1 MDNPPAP
8 HYNRGPERTPHT
20 MEPPIHPQL
29 RDLRAILV
37 TGKGGVGRTTVAA
50 AVARAAAAAGRRVL
64 LAEFEEP
71 SHVRRS
77 PLAACFRQAV
87 LPNSPALIEEGVWG
101 VTLDSDLGIQLF
113 LESVFK
119 VPVLAR
125 LALRL
130 PALRRMLHSGPSFH
144 EMGLL
149 YHMLYSIRQTRPDGS
164 PRYELMVLDMPAT
177 GHTLAITGLPAILL
191 RLVRRGPIA
200 EALKAGLAIFSDPRQ
215 AAAWVVTLP
224 EPLPVSE
231 CLDLLGGLRRTD
243 IPVGLVIAN
252 RVPQDPF
259 TAEEHLAL
267 DEILSLGQPRGL
279 TQVDRIRRA
288 ESSLDRLGRVLEIPL
303 LRVAE
308 VEHGEPHQGVS
319 RQLVAELA

>member
-1 MDNPPAP
+1 MDRLPPP
-8 HYNRGPERTPHT
+8 HYIRAPVRTLLA
-20 MEPPIHPQL
+20 MEPRIHPQL
-29 RDLRAILV
+29 RDLKAILV

-50 AVARAAAAAGRRVL
+50 AVARAGAAAGRRVL
-64 LAEFEEP
+64 LAEFDEP

-77 PLAACFRQAV
+77 PLAACFGQVV
-87 LPNSPALIEEGVWG
+87 LPSEPTPLEEGIWG

-119 VPVLAR
+119 VPLLAR
-125 LALRL
+125 LAMRL
-130 PALRRMLHSGPSFH
+130 PALRRLFHSGPSFH

-149 YHMLYSIRQTRPDGS
+149 YHMLYSIRQQRPDGS
-164 PRYELMVLDMPAT
+164 LRYELLVLDMPAT

-200 EALKAGLAIFSDPRQ
+200 ETLKAGLAVFSDPRQ

-231 CLDLLGGLRRTD
+231 CLDLLAGLRRTD
-243 IPVGLVIAN
+243 ISVGLVIAN
-252 RVPQDPF
+252 RVPRDPF
-259 TAEEHLAL
+259 TPEEHQAL
-267 DEILSLGQPRGL
+267 DEILVHGQPRGL
-279 TQVDRIRRA
+279 TGLERIRRA
-288 ESSLDRLGRVLEIPL
+288 EGALERLGLALEIPL

-308 VEHGEPHQGVS
+308 VEGGEPHVGVS